1 MKFNQLSRFRTER
14 NIRNNDH
21 QYEKPNIHYTNTNT
35 RGSMSNIKY
44 GINNNGSNE
53 NGKGNGSGNK
63 ENVMNFNNVRLE
75 RKVE

>member
-1 MKFNQLSRFRTER
+1 
-14 NIRNNDH
+14 
-21 QYEKPNIHYTNTNT
+21 
-35 RGSMSNIKY
+35 MSNIKY

>member
-1 MKFNQLSRFRTER
+1 
-14 NIRNNDH
+14 
-21 QYEKPNIHYTNTNT
+21 
-35 RGSMSNIKY
+35 MSNVKY
-44 GINNNGSNE
+44 GINSNGSNE